1 MYKEE
6 SVIMIPLCVPEI
18 KGNEWKYVKECL
30 DTSWVSSVG
39 AFVDKFEEEFAKY
52 EEAEAAVV
60 TMNGTA
66 ALQLA
71 LNTLNIGAGDEVI
84 VSSMTFISPVNTI
97 KYVGATPVFVDVCRD
112 TFVMDADKVEELITK
127 NTKAIMPVHIYG
139 YPVDMDKI
147 NEIAK
152 KHGLYVIED
161 ATEALGTMYKGIK
174 AGTIGDIGCFSFNGN
189 KLITTGA
196 GGMLV
201 TNNKEWGERAK
212 YLSNQTK
219 TILDNGACL
228 HEEIGYNFRM
238 PNLLAAVGVAQLE
251 MVPEYLSIKRK
262 NAELYNELLKGVKG
276 ITLVKNDSN
285 YIENSYWLYSILV
298 EKEFPISR
306 DELLEVLKK
315 NGIGSRP
322 FFMPVHEMTP
332 YIDNKTGDMSIT
344 NEISSLGI
352 NLPSSVNLTEEEI
365 NKVCEVISNITIIN

>member
-1 MYKEE
+1 
-6 SVIMIPLCVPEI
+6 MIPLCIPEI

-39 AFVDKFEEEFAKY
+39 AFVDRFEDEFARY
-52 EEAEAAVV
+52 EESEVAVV

-71 LNTLNIGAGDEVI
+71 LNTLNIGEGDEVI

-112 TFVMDADKVEELITK
+112 TFVMDADKVESLITDK
-127 NTKAIMPVHIYG
+127 TKAIMPVHIYG

-147 NEIAK
+147 NAIAK

-161 ATEALGTMYKGIK
+161 ATEALGTIYKGKK
-174 AGTIGDIGCFSFNGN
+174 AGSIGDIGCFSFNGN

-201 TNNKEWGERAK
+201 TNNNKWGERAK

-251 MVPEYLSIKRK
+251 MVPEYISAKKK
-262 NAELYNELLKGVKG
+262 NAALYNDLLKDVKG
-276 ITLVKNDSN
+276 ITLVKNDCEE
-285 YIENSYWLYSILV
+285 IQNSYWLYSILV

-315 NGIGSRP
+315 NGIGARP
-322 FFMPVHEMTP
+322 FFMAVNEMPP
-332 YIDNKTGDMSIT
+332 YILNKTGDMSIT
-344 NEISSLGI
+344 KEISSLGI
-352 NLPSSVNLTEEEI
+352 NLPSSVNLTEDDI
-365 NKVCEVISNITIIN
+365 KKVCKIIIDIK